1 MQKITFSGKAAAG
14 AASAGILLLVLA
26 AASVSQEVSL
36 GQSYQSVRIDGQLVG
51 YTSGKV
57 DVKGTIC
64 AARRELASETDEKLC
79 MDFDW
84 NADTERK
91 LFVELLRETEL
102 KEAVKQ
108 SLKSKVISSG
118 ERVYTVA
125 IDDYRGNFRSLEEVS
140 TFLNKVK
147 NKAEGGEAYTTEL
160 GADVSHISG
169 VMQAQL
175 VGTSA
180 TAGEMSAAA
189 SAEDKSM
196 LRGVSA
202 TGEEEVSEEIAAEGE
217 KRFAGATA
225 AAGKSVS
232 AADGQQAGKL
242 SAGVTAVTG
251 MQLAAAMA
259 EEPGEETE
267 ASYRTGVLDMEFVEQ
282 VEIYENYV
290 SAEEIDNIDEEVV
303 EVTKEK
309 ESNKIYVVESGDC
322 LSVIALDNNTTV
334 ASIMALNGM
343 EDADAIIRDG
353 QELVIA
359 VPEPDLK
366 IRVTMGEV
374 YEEDYTEEPVIIE
387 NDSWYTTKE
396 VVLEEGRTG
405 HRERNDVVVYENG
418 MEISREM
425 VQQRVMTS
433 SEAAVIERGTIIPP
447 TYIKPISGG
456 RFTSGFGRRWG
467 RMHKG
472 VDWACPTGT
481 TVFAS
486 CGGTVIQASYNGGY
500 GNNVVISHPDGRM
513 TRYAHNS
520 KLLVKVGQ
528 KVEQGEPIALSGN
541 TGRSTGPH
549 VHFEIYI
556 NGAAVNPLKYISN

>member
-1 MQKITFSGKAAAG
+1 MQKITVSGKAAAR
-14 AASAGILLLVLA
+14 AAAAGSLLLVLGV
-26 AASVSQEVSL
+26 ASLSQEVGI
-36 GQSYQSVRIDGQLVG
+36 GQPYQRVMIDGQLVG
-51 YTSGKV
+51 YTSGNV
-57 DVKGTIC
+57 NVKETVC
-64 AARRELASETDEKLC
+64 AARRELAAETDEKLC

-84 NADTERK
+84 NADTVRK
-91 LFVELLRETEL
+91 PFVGLLRETEL
-102 KEAVKQ
+102 REAVKQ

-118 ERVYTVA
+118 QRVYTVA
-125 IDDYRGNFRSLEEVS
+125 VDDYRGNFRSLEEVN

-147 NKAEGGEAYTTEL
+147 DKKEGGEAYTTKIE
-160 GADVSHISG
+160 AEASHISG

-175 VGTSA
+175 VGLSGTAENVSADFASEGKNA
-180 TAGEMSAAA
+180 TAGGSASAGEDMSA
-189 SAEDKSM
+189 
-196 LRGVSA
+196 G
-202 TGEEEVSEEIAAEGE
+202 
-217 KRFAGATA
+217 
-225 AAGKSVS
+225 
-232 AADGQQAGKL
+232 DGQQAGTLFAGASVLPGEDVPAEHGRQAGKL
-242 SAGVTAVTG
+242 FAGVSGEIG
-251 MQLAAAMA
+251 MQL
-259 EEPGEETE
+259 EETASLTEETE
-267 ASYRTGVLDMEFVEQ
+267 LSYRTGVLAMEFVER

-290 SAEEIDNIDEEVV
+290 PAEEIADIDREVV

-353 QELVIA
+353 QELIIA

-374 YEEDYTEEPVIIE
+374 YEEDYTEEPVIIA
-387 NDSWYTTKE
+387 NDSWYTTRE
-396 VVLEEGRTG
+396 EVLEEGTTG
-405 HRERNDVVVYENG
+405 HRERNDVVVYENDV
-418 MEISREM
+418 EVSRTM
-425 VQQRVMTS
+425 VQQKVMMPS
-433 SEAAVIERGTIIPP
+433 KAAVIERGTIIPP

-520 KLLVKVGQ
+520 KLLVKTGQ
-528 KVEQGEPIALSGN
+528 TVEQGEPIALSGN